1 MSKDD
6 LRSFF
11 LPRPETNNSQST
23 SNPSVKLSDRFVAAS
38 APTSVFGASKKKT
51 TAKSTIPSRK
61 KASGKRD
68 RHQFGSEKIYSAVQ
82 IDVDDVDD
90 DEDFAVQMK
99 SKPKKKRLTKRTA
112 STADRVSRSESDEI
126 QDFDSDSSVLIVGS
140 LADDQK
146 RSQTAS
152 TSSRQLSIVNE
163 RVDNKRNEKDQLLSR
178 GSTHDSF
185 TASVA
190 SASTSVPRRL
200 GTSAAEQRVRTE
212 RSAKWV
218 PVHEMCRVMQLDG
231 KFTAVDV
238 GRVNMGIIQISC
250 TDKKMT
256 ILDWKLCDLNKLCQK
271 FEEENPQELFAT
283 GVGAYSNEAHCH
295 CLAKWVAQQSKNN
308 GIFDSSMVI
317 IEAQSFS
324 KEMAKIQQAINTAL
338 ILSKPSVMIRIN
350 DPELGG
356 EYLREANFVSPAQIV
371 SANSVKTCY
380 SAFFPRVT
388 QTQSSYYANNPSKER
403 RAHGMGDFQNDNE
416 VTSTQ
421 YKENKKN
428 AVKYGQMLISI
439 DTIIDMV
446 GAKMTADEKKTF
458 RSKKK
463 DDIYDALWIV
473 LYAIECWLPAAYS
486 RRVRGMGAKNT
497 MYGAM
502 PQPRYRTF
510 DAMFEFADNVHTS
523 QEGIEGLRKAMAQ
536 AVQEEGEERDAERD
550 F

>member
-11 LPRPETNNSQST
+11 LPRPETNNSVLTNS
-23 SNPSVKLSDRFVAAS
+23 PPLKLAAKS
-38 APTSVFGASKKKT
+38 SSVFGGARPKKPKT
-51 TAKSTIPSRK
+51 TIPSRK
-61 KASGKRD
+61 QTTSEKRS
-68 RHQFGSEKIYSAVQ
+68 RHLFESEKIYSAVR
-82 IDVDDVDD
+82 VDVDD
-90 DEDFAVQMK
+90 DVDEDFDSPK
-99 SKPKKKRLTKRTA
+99 RPTKKKRLTKRTTV
-112 STADRVSRSESDEI
+112 STADQVSRPAFSVDAEEI
-126 QDFDSDSSVLIVGS
+126 QDCDSDSSILIVGS

-146 RSQTAS
+146 KSQTAS
-152 TSSRQLSIVNE
+152 TSSKQLSIVNE
-163 RVDNKRNEKDQLLSR
+163 RSDNKRNEKDQLLSR
-178 GSTHDSF
+178 GTTQASF
-185 TASVA
+185 KL
-190 SASTSVPRRL
+190 ASTSIPRRI
-200 GTSAAEQRVRTE
+200 GASVAEQRVRTE

-218 PVHEMCRVMQLDG
+218 PVHEMCRFMELDG

-250 TDKKMT
+250 SEKKIK
-256 ILDWKLCDLNKLCQK
+256 ILDWKLLDLNKLCQK
-271 FEEENPQELFAT
+271 YEEENPQELFAT
-283 GVGAYSNEAHCH
+283 GVGVYSDESHCH
-295 CLAKWVAQQSKNN
+295 CLSKWVFAQSKNN

-356 EYLREANFVSPAQIV
+356 QYLRDANFVSPAQVV

-388 QTQSSYYANNPSKER
+388 QTQSTYYANNPTKVR
-403 RAHGMGDFQNDNE
+403 KAHGMGDFQNDNE
-416 VTSTQ
+416 VTSAQ

-428 AVKYGQMLISI
+428 AVKYGQMLITI
-439 DTIIDMV
+439 DKILALLDS
-446 GAKMTADEKKTF
+446 KMTDDEKKNF

-473 LYAIECWLPAAYS
+473 LYAIECWLPAAHG

-497 MYGAM
+497 MYGSM
-502 PQPRYRTF
+502 PLPRYRTF
-510 DAMFEFADNVHTS
+510 DAMFEFAESIGTPQNAIDALREAMTGVE
-523 QEGIEGLRKAMAQ
+523 QED
-536 AVQEEGEERDAERD
+536 DALD
-550 F
+550 SDI